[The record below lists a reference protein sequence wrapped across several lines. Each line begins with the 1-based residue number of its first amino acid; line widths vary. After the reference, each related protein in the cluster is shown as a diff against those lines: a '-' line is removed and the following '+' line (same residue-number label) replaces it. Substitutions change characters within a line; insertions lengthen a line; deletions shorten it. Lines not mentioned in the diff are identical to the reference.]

1 LEKSGNVVK
10 KMKEEHDDSAI
21 RKLMGEDVQSNLSE
35 MINTKIEKSVKDAG
49 YGILLPEEKEKE
61 ELSIRFIL

>member
-1 LEKSGNVVK
+1 
-10 KMKEEHDDSAI
+10 MKEEHDDSAI

>member
-1 LEKSGNVVK
+1 
-10 KMKEEHDDSAI
+10 MKEEHDNSVI

-35 MINTKIEKSVKDAG
+35 MVYTEIEKLLKGAG
-49 YGILLPEEKEKE
+49 HGILLPEEKH